1 MAVASEGITMYD
13 IRTTIKRAAAEAITQ
28 GMSVYIHTDG
38 LAYRVD
44 AGKSDV
50 VHGWALTTV
59 AAGVELTIV
68 TTCRME
74 VDTTQTIGARIYTGA
89 VAAGSA
95 PSTTLAATGVV
106 CGFAISADQV
116 FCNVPTP
123 AADG

>member
-1 MAVASEGITMYD
+1 MYD
-13 IRTTIKRAAAEAITQ
+13 IRTTIKVPAGEAITS
-28 GMSVYIHTDG
+28 GMSVRVSAAGT
-38 LAYRVD
+38 AWRVD

-59 AAGVELTIV
+59 VTGAELTIV

-74 VDTTQTIGARIYTGA
+74 VDTAQTIGARIYTGN

-95 PSTTLAATGVV
+95 PSTTFAAVGVV
-106 CGFAISADQV
+106 CGFAVEADKI

>member
-13 IRTTIKRAAAEAITQ
+13 IRTTIRAAAGEAITQ
-28 GMSVYIHTDG
+28 GMSVRISAAGTVW
-38 LAYRVD
+38 RVD

-59 AAGVELTIV
+59 ATGSMLTIA

-74 VDTTQTIGARIYTGA
+74 VDTAQTIGARIYTGA

-95 PSTTLAATGVV
+95 PSTTLAAVGVV